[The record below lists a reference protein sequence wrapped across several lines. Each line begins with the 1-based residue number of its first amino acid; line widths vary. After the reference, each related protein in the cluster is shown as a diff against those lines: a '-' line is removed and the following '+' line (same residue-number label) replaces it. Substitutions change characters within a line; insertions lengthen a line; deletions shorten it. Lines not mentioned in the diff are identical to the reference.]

1 MTVEILATALIAVT
15 LAATPTPDDRTV
27 VAELDTAYQAA
38 VKQNDADAMGKIL
51 HEQFVLVLGDGRTL
65 TRKDLLDEARSK
77 SITWEQQDEEAGTQI
92 VRVWGDTAVVT
103 AKLWVKGARDG
114 KNFDR
119 KLWFSDTYVR
129 TPSGW
134 QYAFGQ
140 ASLALPAER

>member
-1 MTVEILATALIAVT
+1 MTVEILATALIAAT
-15 LAATPTPDDRTV
+15 LAGTPTPDDRTV

-38 VKQNDADAMGKIL
+38 VKQNDAEAMGKIL

-114 KNFDR
+114 KSFDR

-129 TPSGW
+129 TPGGW
-134 QYAFGQ
+134 RYAFGQ